1 MKRMIVLVLAG
12 CFLIGTLSAQ
22 VLDKPAATVKLTKTE
37 SITVSQLQKAITALE
52 GQAKR
57 TLTTDERKQVLDALI
72 ANILILQAAVR
83 DKVVISDAEM
93 KTVVASFEQQ
103 LGNAYQLGR
112 SMTDAELETYAKSGG
127 LTLDALQK
135 QLRDQQTMLAY
146 VRQKRKDMFDAIKP
160 ATDQDIQDYYDNN
173 KTNYFMTDMI
183 TLKHI
188 FIDTRQ
194 LTSKDDR
201 DKAAK
206 HADDVLK
213 ELKAGAA
220 FADLVTKYSEDTG
233 SKYNGGV
240 LGTWFRGSTQVRQTF
255 GAAFFDAVF
264 KLKKGEMSGVLQSNL
279 GYHIVLVTERLDAR
293 LLGLNDKIPPQ
304 NQMTVKDAITNT
316 LMLQQQND
324 VLKAAE
330 ADLVAELRKQA
341 EIKIFD
347 DNIGW

>member
-220 FADLVTKYSEDTG
+220 FADLVTKYS
-233 SKYNGGV
+233 
-240 LGTWFRGSTQVRQTF
+240 
-255 GAAFFDAVF
+255 
-264 KLKKGEMSGVLQSNL
+264 
-279 GYHIVLVTERLDAR
+279 
-293 LLGLNDKIPPQ
+293 
-304 NQMTVKDAITNT
+304 
-316 LMLQQQND
+316 
-324 VLKAAE
+324 
-330 ADLVAELRKQA
+330 
-341 EIKIFD
+341 
-347 DNIGW
+347 